1 MALEFLNKMSG
12 SLASAGKDLGKVA
25 KNAGEVMRLQ
35 NEIRANEAKIH
46 KGWLAP
52 SIEAKIQEHLL
63 EIGKRYYATIK
74 ENPAEEYVYL
84 VGCVRKLEERIADD
98 QESLNNLRRIKVCP
112 ECGAQLAPDAVM
124 CASCGTRVGG

>member
-35 NEIRANEAKIH
+35 NEIRANEAKI
-46 KGWLAP
+46 
-52 SIEAKIQEHLL
+52 QEHLL
-63 EIGKRYYATIK
+63 EIGKRYYAMIK